1 MPVTVTATLRS
12 ARFSVSLI
20 LLIYGTLIGSYLPY
34 LPFVKDRFGIGE
46 SAFSMGFLF
55 GAIGALASLPLAPW
69 IIQKIGTRKAVL
81 IMSILYL
88 ATVAFMMASPT
99 FPVFLVLFLLVGVT
113 ISTWEIAVN
122 SQASAIEDQMG
133 RPVISSIHG
142 FWSLGTFVG
151 AALMAGWLA
160 LKLDGLWLIWGLVV
174 LGFLALPTVYSG
186 LLRREQIP
194 AESTATRA
202 PLRLKYMLYPP
213 LIGIALYM
221 IAGYML
227 EGTFQD
233 WGALLIREMM
243 LGRGAEI
250 VPERLWS
257 LLPVEEA
264 DLRRRAAVSG
274 AVALAFFTG
283 MMAIGRLVGDR
294 FIARIGRAGTLQI
307 GGLLA
312 VIGILLVS
320 LQDGMPLTYLG
331 FACVGLGTA
340 NIIPQVIK
348 TADSTPGL
356 PPGVAIS
363 IITAVGFV
371 AFLGGPV
378 TIGFSGEH
386 FGFQPTFLALL
397 IFPLLLAVSAGVMLR
412 WFERG
417 RAREQQQTD
426 DAKGL

>member
-1 MPVTVTATLRS
+1 MTATPQS

-20 LLIYGTLIGSYLPY
+20 FLIYGTLIGSYLPY

-55 GAIGALASLPLAPW
+55 GAFGALASLPLAPW
-69 IIQKIGTRKAVL
+69 IIKQIGTRKAIL
-81 IMSILYL
+81 LMSLLYL
-88 ATVAFMMASPT
+88 STVGFMMAAPS
-99 FPVFLVLFLLVGVT
+99 FALFLVLFLLVGLT

-133 RPVISSIHG
+133 QPVISSIHG
-142 FWSLGTFVG
+142 FWSLGTFIG
-151 AALMAGWLA
+151 TAAMAGWLA
-160 LKLDGLWLIWGLVV
+160 LKLNGLWLILGLIV
-174 LGFLALPTVYSG
+174 LGFLALPTVYGG

-194 AESTATRA
+194 AESTAKPQ
-202 PLRLKYMLYPP
+202 PLKLRYMLYPP
-213 LIGIALYM
+213 LIAIAFYM
-221 IAGYML
+221 VAGYML

-233 WGALLIREMM
+233 WGALLIRELM

-283 MMAIGRLVGDR
+283 TMTIGRLSGD
-294 FIARIGRAGTLQI
+294 FVIARIGRAGTLQI
-307 GGLLA
+307 GGIIA
-312 VIGILLVS
+312 VIGIVLVYLPSHQLL
-320 LQDGMPLTYLG
+320 TFIG

-340 NIIPQVIK
+340 NIVPQVIK

-356 PPGVAIS
+356 PAGVAIS

-386 FGFQPTFLALL
+386 YGFRVTFLALAL
-397 IFPLLLAVSAGVMLR
+397 FPLVLALTAGLLLR

-417 RAREQQQTD
+417 RKDRLQAETTD
-426 DAKGL
+426 

>member
-1 MPVTVTATLRS
+1 M
-12 ARFSVSLI
+12 
-20 LLIYGTLIGSYLPY
+20 LIYGTLIGSYLPY

-46 SAFSMGFLF
+46 SAFSMGFLL

-69 IIQKIGTRKAVL
+69 VIKKVGTRKAALV
-81 IMSILYL
+81 MSVFYL
-88 ATVAFMMASPT
+88 STVGFMMSAPS
-99 FPVFLVLFLLVGVT
+99 FALFLVLFLLVGLT

-133 RPVISSIHG
+133 KPVISSIHG
-142 FWSLGTFVG
+142 FWSLGTFIG
-151 AALMAGWLA
+151 SAAMAGWLA
-160 LKLDGLWLIWGLVV
+160 LELNGLWLIWSLIV
-174 LGFLALPTVYSG
+174 LGFLALPRVYAG

-194 AESTATRA
+194 AESATESP
-202 PLRLKYMLYPP
+202 PLRLKYVFYPP
-213 LIGIALYM
+213 LMAIAFYM

-233 WGALLIREMM
+233 WGSFLIRELM

-257 LLPVEEA
+257 TLPAAEA
-264 DLRRRAAVSG
+264 DLRRSAAVSG
-274 AVALAFFTG
+274 GIALAFFTA
-283 MMAIGRLVGDR
+283 MMTVGRLAGDTMITR
-294 FIARIGRAGTLQI
+294 FGRAGTLQI
-307 GGLLA
+307 GGVIA
-312 VIGILLVS
+312 VIGIVLATMEERSV
-320 LQDGMPLTYLG
+320 LTYIG
-331 FACVGLGTA
+331 FALVGLGTA

-363 IITAVGFV
+363 IITAVGFI

-378 TIGFSGEH
+378 TVGFTGEH
-386 FGFQPTFLALL
+386 YGFRITFLALA
-397 IFPLLLAVSAGVMLR
+397 IFPLVMAVTAGLLLR

-417 RAREQQQTD
+417 RER
-426 DAKGL
+426 AKNASD